1 MRKQN
6 AKLPEES
13 KDQKD
18 QRSIDVTEIFAQMDE
33 APKDVLRQIRDYA
46 LKKTEPVVLTR
57 TAKADVFTDMFGRSP
72 YQQELYES
80 LTGEQRDK
88 SEFRTITVENYIVG
102 EIHNDLGFLVGD
114 EIIVL
119 CEAQSTWNVN
129 IVYRMLCYLV
139 QAWRRLAQEQGWNVF
154 ATPAIPLPEPKL
166 YVVYTGSAEQRPSL
180 LKLSDV
186 YFGGRTVPIEL
197 EVKVVRG
204 HNGDIL
210 EQYVYFTKI
219 VNETVKEYGRTRAAA
234 QQIIKRCREE
244 NILVAYIAE
253 RGSAEMIDMLV
264 SVFDEEEAQRIYF
277 NDQLRKETA
286 GLTKQVA
293 DQEIQISDQETQ
305 ISNQRTQISDQ
316 KEQLAEKDKQL
327 AERDRA
333 LAAKDKQLAEERE
346 QAESV
351 RRDAL
356 RGRLDAIIN
365 TGLAL
370 GADHPSIVRQ
380 LAEQGSLGKAEAEQY
395 LNIRLAGTE

>member
-1 MRKQN
+1 MHEKRI
-6 AKLPEES
+6 ARL
-13 KDQKD
+13 
-18 QRSIDVTEIFAQMDE
+18 VTEPLTCDFDSRIIE
-33 APKDVLRQIRDYA
+33 C
-46 LKKTEPVVLTR
+46 LTR
-57 TAKADVFTDMFGRSP
+57 SVVVKIFPGAPAI
-72 YQQELYES
+72 EL
-80 LTGEQRDK
+80 K
-88 SEFRTITVENYIVG
+88 PSETQWF
-102 EIHNDLGFLVGD
+102 FLVNSLDNGLF
-114 EIIVL
+114 II
-119 CEAQSTWNVN
+119 
-129 IVYRMLCYLV
+129 
-139 QAWRRLAQEQGWNVF
+139 
-154 ATPAIPLPEPKL
+154 
-166 YVVYTGSAEQRPSL
+166 
-180 LKLSDV
+180 
-186 YFGGRTVPIEL
+186 
-197 EVKVVRG
+197 
-204 HNGDIL
+204 
-210 EQYVYFTKI
+210 
-219 VNETVKEYGRTRAAA
+219 EYGRTRAAA

-277 NDQLRKETA
+277 NDLLRKETA